1 MQKKTRNNL
10 VLLYMISVLINVTA
24 LNFSNLDEGLI
35 ASLGLYL
42 YVASLVTSLLFPFS
56 LFSFIYLS
64 YLWRCGYVKR
74 KEMELLNIENCS
86 G

>member
-24 LNFSNLDEGLI
+24 LNFSNLDNVFL
-35 ASLGLYL
+35 ASVGVWL
-42 YVASLVTSLLFPFS
+42 YVASLFTSLLFPFS

-64 YLWRCGYVKR
+64 YLWRRGYVKR
-74 KEMELLNIENCS
+74 KEMELLNIEKS
-86 G
+86 